1 MTKKQVLSLLG
12 IIILGCTLL
21 LTASLAKKHRK
32 AVEWDGNPYN
42 IENVNAL
49 DANLAQPYN
58 RTFDKI
64 GDAGVMLAGAIV
76 AVAVIGAFF
85 ASFSKDKLKAF
96 KVAVIDSIYFG
107 ISGVYANSLYRILKT
122 IAGRIRPYMYFP
134 NPSEKGIAEG
144 DFFRS
149 WPSGHSANVFIA
161 FGFLLTWFAV
171 RKADSKFKK
180 PLLTLSLLVCL
191 ATMLLRLLSGNHFL
205 TDVISGATLGFL
217 VSWGVSN
224 LCYKIY
230 GKNLEEI

>member
-12 IIILGCTLL
+12 IFILGCALL

-49 DANLAQPYN
+49 DAKLAQPYN
-58 RTFDKI
+58 KTLDTV
-64 GDAGVMLAGAIV
+64 GDFGVMLAGGMV
-76 AVAVIGAFF
+76 ALVVVVAFF
-85 ASFSKDKLKAF
+85 TSLSKDKLKAF

-107 ISGVYANSLYRILKT
+107 ISGMYANSIYRILKT
-122 IAGRIRPYMYFP
+122 VAGRIRPYMYFA

-161 FGFLLTWFAV
+161 FGFLLTWFTV
-171 RKADSKFKK
+171 RYADSKFKK
-180 PLLTLSLLVCL
+180 PVLTFTLLVCIT
-191 ATMLLRLLSGNHFL
+191 TMVLRLLSGNHFL
-205 TDVISGATLGFL
+205 TDVLTGATLGFAI
-217 VSWGVSN
+217 SYGVSQ